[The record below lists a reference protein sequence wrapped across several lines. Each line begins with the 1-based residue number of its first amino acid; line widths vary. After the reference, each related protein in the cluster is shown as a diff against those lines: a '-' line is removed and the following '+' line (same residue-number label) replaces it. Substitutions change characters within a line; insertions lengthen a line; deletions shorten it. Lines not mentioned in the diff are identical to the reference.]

1 MKRSRTAGVF
11 LVCLVTAGR
20 VNAQAA
26 GPQAVAPQA
35 AGPQVAVPRAAP
47 SQAAVPASVAAA
59 DLAPLFRV
67 FLKDH
72 TSLVSY
78 GEMARVDDRV
88 VFSMPTSSS
97 DAAPQLQLINI
108 PSDTVDW
115 ERTLNYA
122 ESVRAL
128 RYLATRAD
136 SDYALLTNEIAQALN
151 DVSLTN
157 DPARRLA
164 IVEQARKALADWPA
178 SHYNYKRNEIQQMLT
193 TLDEAIASMRA
204 ASGSDT
210 FDLTLVAAAAPPSF
224 EPIIPAPGP
233 REVIEQTVRAAQLTT
248 TPAERVSLLTVALN
262 ALDGEAAN
270 LPTDWVN
277 ATRLQVRGQIA
288 SELETDRKYQALASR
303 MLQLASA
310 RAQVADVRGVQR
322 VMETI
327 RANDKALG
335 ELRPDAVAS
344 MIATVEDQLDG
355 ARRLRLERDRWALRA
370 PELRAYRSAMASSL
384 DRLQHMVPLL
394 EDIKALSGSGPDAI
408 GVILDGTAKIQKV
421 LASLEPPSELRDV
434 HTLFT
439 SAVQLADNA
448 AKIRREAALTGSI
461 TRAWDASSA
470 AAGALMLFTKGRT
483 DLLVALKP
491 PQVSQ

>member
-1 MKRSRTAGVF
+1 M
-11 LVCLVTAGR
+11 
-20 VNAQAA
+20 
-26 GPQAVAPQA
+26 P
-35 AGPQVAVPRAAP
+35 
-47 SQAAVPASVAAA
+47 QAAVPQAAPSPANAAA
-59 DLAPLFRV
+59 VESAPLFRV
-67 FLKDH
+67 FLKDR

-78 GEMARVDDRV
+78 GEMARVDNRV

-122 ESVRAL
+122 ESVRAM
-128 RYLATRAD
+128 RYLATRGET
-136 SDYALLTNEIAQALN
+136 DYAMLTSDIAQALN
-151 DVSLTN
+151 DVSLTD

-164 IVEQARKALADWPA
+164 IVEQARKVLADWPA
-178 SHYNYKRNEIQQMLT
+178 SHYNYKRDEIQQMLG

-204 ASGSDT
+204 TTGSDT
-210 FDLTLVAAAAPPSF
+210 FDLTLVAAAAAPTF

-233 REVIEQTVRAAQLTT
+233 REVIEQTIRAAQLTT
-248 TPAERVSLLTVALN
+248 TPAERVSLLTVALS
-262 ALDGEAAN
+262 ALDGAAAN
-270 LPTDWVN
+270 LPAEWVN
-277 ATRLQVRGQIA
+277 GTRLLVRGQIA
-288 SELETDRKYQALASR
+288 SELETDRKYQALATR

-310 RAQVADVRGVQR
+310 RAQAADVRGVQR
-322 VMETI
+322 VVDTI

-384 DRLQHMVPLL
+384 DRLQRMVPLL
-394 EDIKALSGSGPDAI
+394 EDIKALAGSGPDAI
-408 GVILDGTAKIQKV
+408 GVILDGTSKIQKV
-421 LASLEPPSELRDV
+421 LSTLDPPSELRDV
-434 HTLFT
+434 HSLFT

-470 AAGALMLFTKGRT
+470 AAGALMLFTKGRS